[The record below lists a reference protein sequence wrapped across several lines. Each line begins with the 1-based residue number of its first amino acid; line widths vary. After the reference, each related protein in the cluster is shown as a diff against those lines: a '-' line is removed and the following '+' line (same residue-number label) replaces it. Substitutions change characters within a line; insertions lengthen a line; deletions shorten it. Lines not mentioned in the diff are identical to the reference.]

1 MHDRCNVLA
10 SHEKYECR
18 NMAKRLIFMA
28 NNKLPAD
35 ILSSAQSESPP
46 EARPRPTLAARLTA
60 RILADRLD
68 RLIAVGVPAP
78 AGSVLAAHEARL
90 ESTAERETI
99 AQSLRTALADANGRG
114 LLLSSRIPLH
124 VPNITAAQDMIEA
137 VTLRLQ
143 SPRPVNARGV
153 ARLRQIL
160 SDGTGPFYRYGRG
173 DLRGRLGA
181 ALAAL

>member
-1 MHDRCNVLA
+1 
-10 SHEKYECR
+10 
-18 NMAKRLIFMA
+18 MA

-35 ILSSAQSESPP
+35 ILSTALSGAVSIARS
-46 EARPRPTLAARLTA
+46 EARPRPSLTARLTA
-60 RILADRLD
+60 RILADRFD

-78 AGSVLAAHEARL
+78 VGSALAAHEARL

-99 AQSLRTALADANGRG
+99 ARSLRTALADAGG
-114 LLLSSRIPLH
+114 PGILLSSRIPLH
-124 VPNITAAQDMIEA
+124 VPNITAAQDVIEA
-137 VTLRLQ
+137 VTLRLH
-143 SPRPVNARGV
+143 SPRPVNARGM

-160 SDGTGPFYRYGRG
+160 SDGTGPFYRHGRG